1 MLHVDAQK
9 ITSRITRPI
18 RSQIMKVVEFEVYKE
33 KQKNET
39 SLTNIYYGA
48 SKPLGKIL
56 NFQNS
61 KDSSSGIDM
70 ANLERVLKKARDL
83 SW

>member
-1 MLHVDAQK
+1 M
-9 ITSRITRPI
+9 RPI

-39 SLTNIYYGA
+39 SLTKIYYGA
-48 SKPLGKIL
+48 SKPSGRIL
-56 NFQNS
+56 HFQNS
-61 KDSSSGIDM
+61 KDSNSGIDI
-70 ANLERVLKKARDL
+70 AILERVLKKARNL

>member
-1 MLHVDAQK
+1 
-9 ITSRITRPI
+9 
-18 RSQIMKVVEFEVYKE
+18 MKVVEFEVYKE

-61 KDSSSGIDM
+61 KTV
-70 ANLERVLKKARDL
+70 AQV
-83 SW
+83 